1 MKLEERKPYYFT
13 DKGIAQIESM
23 RNATYMGYW
32 CGKTKDGQWA
42 ERPLDVFYQADP
54 DVEAGH
60 SNYFGLIVNPATN
73 QVLIADAKSC
83 FAQPIAGIVEEG
95 VVYASR
101 YRHDMVIT
109 PSGGSVDGG
118 RDYTKTGASP
128 TLVNIT
134 VSGDTFEFSEIEDK
148 SDDEGDRHLDDS

>member
-1 MKLEERKPYYFT
+1 MQP
-13 DKGIAQIESM
+13 
-23 RNATYMGYW
+23 
-32 CGKTKDGQWA
+32 
-42 ERPLDVFYQADP
+42 
-54 DVEAGH
+54 
-60 SNYFGLIVNPATN
+60 TN